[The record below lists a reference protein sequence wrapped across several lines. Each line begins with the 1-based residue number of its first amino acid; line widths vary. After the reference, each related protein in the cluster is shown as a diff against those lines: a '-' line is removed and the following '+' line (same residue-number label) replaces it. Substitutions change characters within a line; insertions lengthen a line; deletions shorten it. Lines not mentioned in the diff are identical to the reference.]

1 MHFSLTHI
9 LLYFTV
15 LFFFTVSFPITV
27 QASSAAGNEQRI
39 TIYYFH
45 ETICES
51 CNPEEE
57 LLDILNSMD
66 QNDFLPYTIED
77 YCIYSTQGRHM
88 LENLSPSG
96 TDYAGM
102 TWPAVLIGNTWLEGT
117 EQIRNGI
124 AGLLTRHPSDETG
137 NDEAT
142 GRTPFIGTG
151 NESGQIAGSLP
162 VFQKDSVNL
171 LYFKTEACSGCEEAQ
186 AALDSLPSSVTLD
199 GKEYP
204 VRLTT
209 LSIMEGN
216 NANLLYSC
224 YQEFQVDAEDQV
236 VPILFVGD
244 RYLSG
249 AREIREYAAE
259 YLAAGYGL
267 GADYFSE
274 TEKTAPFAEAA
285 DLGSILAAGLLNGL
299 NPCMLSMTLFFLS
312 LLLTLPVH
320 TVRCAFGFLT
330 GKFVSYFL
338 LGLIIAR
345 AASGLLYAGISG
357 VHRIMAVFLL
367 AFSIILA
374 ILNFGDFLQVRK
386 GELGKIRLQL
396 PAFLRRWN
404 HHLMS
409 RFVSASAGRW
419 IVPAVFLASV
429 LISAGELMCSG
440 QIYLASILG
449 WLQEADTAG
458 VPLSVFLLYVTAL
471 CVPSALLI
479 LLCLRGKSLLQL
491 SSASLK
497 HMALIKFANV
507 VLFLFM
513 AWLAFRML

>member
-1 MHFSLTHI
+1 MQFSMIRT
-9 LLYFTV
+9 LLCSF
-15 LFFFTVSFPITV
+15 LFFLITCSFPLSI
-27 QASSAAGNEQRI
+27 QASSDDETV
-39 TIYYFH
+39 TIYFFH

-51 CNPEEE
+51 CDPEES
-57 LLDILNSMD
+57 LLEILNSMD
-66 QNDFLPYTIED
+66 QSSFPPYSIKS
-77 YCIYSTQGRHM
+77 YCIYSTEGRMM
-88 LENLSPSG
+88 LESLLTSEMNYSE
-96 TDYAGM
+96 M
-102 TWPAVLIGNTWLEGT
+102 TWPAVLIGETWLVGN
-117 EQIRNGI
+117 EQISTEI
-124 AGLLTRHPSDETG
+124 AGLLTHQTSMRVGTDENMEETMSS
-137 NDEAT
+137 ET
-142 GRTPFIGTG
+142 EK
-151 NESGQIAGSLP
+151 ESGQTDRSLP
-162 VFQKDSVNL
+162 VFPKGSVNL

-186 AALDSLPSSVTLD
+186 TALDSLPSSITLD

-204 VRLTT
+204 VHLTT

-267 GADYFSE
+267 GADYFSGA
-274 TEKTAPFAEAA
+274 EKSAPFAEAA

-312 LLLTLPVH
+312 LLLTLPAH
-320 TVRCAFGFLT
+320 TTRCAFGFLA

-357 VHRIMAVFLL
+357 IHRIMAVFLL

-374 ILNFGDFLQVRK
+374 ILNFVDFLQVRK

-440 QIYLASILG
+440 QIYLASILS

-458 VPLSVFLLYVTAL
+458 VPLSVFLLYVAAL

-479 LLCLRGKSLLQL
+479 VLCLRGKSLLQL
-491 SSASLK
+491 SRASLK